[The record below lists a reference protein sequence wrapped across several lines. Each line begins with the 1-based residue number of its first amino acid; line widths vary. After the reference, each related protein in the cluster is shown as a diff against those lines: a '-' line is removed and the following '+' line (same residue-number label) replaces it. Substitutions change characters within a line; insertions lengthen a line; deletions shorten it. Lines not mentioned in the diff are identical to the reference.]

1 MRSEREP
8 ASIVICC
15 GVPAGASAT
24 DLTAWAQA
32 ATRSRLPVTWAARPA
47 DMAAVIDAFGL
58 QATRVDLAL
67 ALDAD
72 QLQSRP
78 TLRRELASARA
89 IAGSIE
95 CVVVAGTPSLEHRS
109 LLVEQGVHT
118 IAVGGFDTATRSS
131 RRPAPEGW
139 SCRSVVWGLWEV
151 QSRPEIPRPAIGRLV
166 PWAIGPRAAAGSLTV
181 VHIDPGVASARAGL
195 ARLERLT
202 AWVIRQGGR
211 VRAARLSAL
220 PDLLRAAGQHDTG
233 SVLRQAA

>member
-1 MRSEREP
+1 MQSECEP

-15 GVPAGASAT
+15 GVPAGTSAA

-47 DMAAVIDAFGL
+47 DMAAVIEACGL
-58 QATRVDLAL
+58 QAIRLDLAL
-67 ALDAD
+67 ALDAQ

-78 TLRRELASARA
+78 TLRREIASARA

-95 CVVVAGTPSLEHRS
+95 CVVAAGTPSLEHRS

-151 QSRPEIPRPAIGRLV
+151 QSLPEVPRSAFGRLV

-181 VHIDPGVASARAGL
+181 VHIDPGPARVRTGL

-202 AWVIRQGGR
+202 AWVVRQGGR
-211 VRAARLSAL
+211 VRAWRLSDL
-220 PDLLRAAGQHDTG
+220 PDLLRAASQRDTG